1 MKRLL
6 TLISILLVVHAGFS
20 QVAVIS
26 SPDGYANIRE
36 KPDSKSK
43 VIAKVKTNTVIL
55 AFNDEIGVSAN
66 DAVWSE
72 VVEIKEPMS
81 RLNTANEEY
90 TYGYIHTSQYKL
102 FDQLKNA
109 DPKVFKFEY
118 KHKPFSKSGKKI
130 GYIDGSE
137 SIETING
144 EHYFGADCG
153 TPKTEITK
161 ETATIGN
168 KIVDIPMSLIWG
180 ILHAGNEFEIKT
192 YNNHYYV
199 SQGVGDGGCF
209 THLVWVFDK
218 NGLVQRFVGWQY

>member
-1 MKRLL
+1 MRALF
-6 TLISILLVVHAGFS
+6 TLILIVVFVNVGFS

-26 SPDGYANIRE
+26 SRDGYANIRE

-43 VIAKVKTNTVIL
+43 VVAKVKTNMVIL
-55 AFNDEIGVSAN
+55 AFNDDTGVSNA
-66 DAVWSE
+66 DAVWSQALL
-72 VVEIKEPMS
+72 IKDPMS
-81 RLNTANEEY
+81 RLNTSNDEH
-90 TYGYIHTSQYKL
+90 TYGYIHRSQYKL
-102 FDQLKNA
+102 LDDLKNA
-109 DPKVFKFEY
+109 DPKAFKFQY
-118 KHKPFSKSGKKI
+118 KHKPFSKAGKKI

-137 SIETING
+137 AISTING

-153 TPKTEITK
+153 TPKTEISK
-161 ETATIGN
+161 ATATIGS

-180 ILHAGNEFEIKT
+180 ILHAGKDFEIKT